1 LLRTEKGEKMG
12 NYNSQY
18 ESYYGS
24 MVNKRK
30 SYKGLN
36 KKSKFIVDGSFFI
49 KRLQR
54 DLIGIFILF
63 MFVILCK
70 TISTSQTVYAYNYS
84 KAILNRSFDYETAI
98 NRLKTLDINSLES
111 KFSDF
116 LDTAKTKI
124 IGGKTLKER
133 IKTDFIAPVENT
145 SSIKKDTILKDGV
158 DISLNSGAEIFA
170 VFEGKV
176 KDIGEDT
183 KNGKYIIIDHGSGI
197 ETKYSKLNEISFKKG
212 DAITK
217 GQVLGKVEEANKNE
231 TPFLHFELSYMGESL
246 NPEDYLSFK

>member
-1 LLRTEKGEKMG
+1 MG

-30 SYKGLN
+30 NYNGLN
-36 KKSKFIVDGSFFI
+36 KKNKFIFDGNFFI
-49 KRLQR
+49 KRFQR

-63 MFVILCK
+63 SFVLLCK
-70 TISTSQTVYAYNYS
+70 IISTSETVYAYNYS
-84 KAILNRSFDYETAI
+84 KSILNKSFDYEAVI
-98 NRLKTLDINSLES
+98 KSLKTLDINSLEN
-111 KFSDF
+111 KVSDL

-124 IGGKTLKER
+124 TGGKTFKEKLKTE
-133 IKTDFIAPVENT
+133 FIAPVENASNIT
-145 SSIKKDTILKDGV
+145 KDTILKDGV
-158 DISLNSGAEIFA
+158 DISLQSGTEIFA

-176 KDIGEDT
+176 KELGEDT

-212 DAITK
+212 DTITK
-217 GQVLGKVEEANKNE
+217 GQVLGKVEATDKNE

-246 NPEDYLSFK
+246 NPQDYLSFWNK